1 MAKIHVEL
9 DFSKDLDTLLEDVNR
24 QARRQLDELLQQ
36 KKIRDYLENLHQK
49 VNLETGS
56 QYNSTDELVSALK
69 HARLWQK
76 KQNLLKA
83 PGPSEDKEVSQ
94 TGGPKLR
101 PKKQQFSKT
110 IFLLQK

>member
-36 KKIRDYLENLHQK
+36 RRFVIIENLHQK
-49 VNLETGS
+49 VNLKTGS
-56 QYNSTDELVSALK
+56 QFNSTDELVLALK
-69 HARLWQK
+69 HASLWQK

-83 PGPSEDKEVSQ
+83 PEYK
-94 TGGPKLR
+94 
-101 PKKQQFSKT
+101 
-110 IFLLQK
+110 